1 VTVITQEEITALLGL
16 ERQRTLAGCDQA
28 NCTAELAGALGADGV
43 LMAHIARL
51 ETVVQL
57 DLKVISASSG
67 ERRATFATR
76 VGRDVEILDALD
88 EAARSLAL
96 QLLGASAAPAQRSW
110 LFLPVGLVG
119 LAAAGVG
126 VGFALDA
133 NSVHAQLLGQKPLSG
148 APGDLVTQGKR
159 SQAVGVTGL
168 AVGGAAVAAAVVL
181 LFWPSEAPKS
191 VALVPTGP
199 GVALVGSWP

>member
-1 VTVITQEEITALLGL
+1 MLMLVTALLAASPMKLAVGSFDVAQVQEPTRGFFANRLSQALGERGVTVITQEEITALLGL

-96 QLLGASAAPAQRSW
+96 QLLGASAPRRRRRS
-110 LFLPVGLVG
+110 
-119 LAAAGVG
+119 AAGCSSRWG
-126 VGFALDA
+126 WWA
-133 NSVHAQLLGQKPLSG
+133 SRP
-148 APGDLVTQGKR
+148 PGWAWASR
-159 SQAVGVTGL
+159 STRTRCTRNCSARSPCRERRAT
-168 AVGGAAVAAAVVL
+168 
-181 LFWPSEAPKS
+181 W
-191 VALVPTGP
+191 
-199 GVALVGSWP
+199 